1 RAGSAP
7 GIAGRAVNNR
17 PVATVASAMAVASQR
32 TRNTMANKPT
42 LSKMASS
49 PPPGRRLSRPVAS
62 GFSMSASYTMTTPTA
77 PSEMAR
83 ARTAQNQKTRA
94 LWELAIQHLRPQKAQ
109 NFLGRGQAIAQFLQ
123 AVIQQY
129 PHALIPGQGFN
140 LQGTG
145 AFGDRG
151 TQLFVHG
158 KDFMDSHPAFIAFV
172 AFVTAFATVEGEF
185 CIDELPAELLQH
197 LDGSRRFFPA
207 VVADAPH
214 QALGNDGLQG

>member
-17 PVATVASAMAVASQR
+17 PVATVVSAMAVASQR

-129 PHALIPGQGFN
+129 QHALISDQGFD
-140 LQGTG
+140 LQGAG
-145 AFGDRG
+145 ALGDG
-151 TQLFVHG
+151 GPQLFIYG
-158 KDFMDSHPAFIAFV
+158 QDFVDSNPPLV
-172 AFVTAFATVEGEF
+172 A
-185 CIDELPAELLQH
+185 L
-197 LDGSRRFFPA
+197 
-207 VVADAPH
+207 VA
-214 QALGNDGLQG
+214 